1 MKYLNKAFVFFS
13 LTFILVGFCNCGKAR
28 LFGTQMEVNPVSK
41 SFPVEPGL
49 ALKSAKE
56 ALAFYGYNLQ
66 KEDAEKGMLETHWQ
80 PTTSD
85 SHYVSYFDK
94 QDRGTVGAYH
104 KLVVKVTSKG
114 QGSQVEVSSV
124 AQSFVNNL
132 LSTQIEEHK
141 VLNKIAD
148 FTRRQE
154 VEVTNIG
161 LQ

>member
-1 MKYLNKAFVFFS
+1 MKSMNKFVLFFS
-13 LTFILVGFCNCGKAR
+13 LILMLLSFNNCGKAR
-28 LFGTQMEVNPVSK
+28 LFGTQMEVKPVSK
-41 SFPVEPGL
+41 SFPVEPSL

-66 KEDAEKGMLETHWQ
+66 KEDSEKGSLETHWQ
-80 PTTSD
+80 ATTSD
-85 SHYVSYFDK
+85 SHYVGYFDR

-104 KLVVKVTSKG
+104 KLVVKVNPKG
-114 QGSQVEVSSV
+114 QGAQVEVSSV

-141 VLNKIAD
+141 VLKKIAD
-148 FTRRQE
+148 FTRRHE